1 MKKKILYFKS
11 LNGLCL
17 LFIMLQLVAC
27 LPEPLE
33 VRNMPVAKPEI
44 VVSTQLIPDRSL
56 LVFLTRTFGALE
68 YTEERDPEELLK
80 QIALNDALVTITGP
94 DGTDTLRFLK
104 DGFYGGV
111 FIPFQEEALY
121 ELSIRSESLGEVHA
135 TTRVQ
140 TQVSIKEAEADLFYN
155 DFGDTL
161 ATIDYSFLDPE
172 AHNWYL
178 LNVQKIDRE
187 TAEQNIINPHAF
199 TKLLSDTDFE
209 GRLVED
215 QFQFAPKAY
224 APGDTIAFTLSNIS
238 EAYYHFMQL
247 RLENR
252 LNLMDFLGEPVNYP
266 SNIVGGK
273 GYFNLYV
280 PDVRFFVLE

>member
-1 MKKKILYFKS
+1 MRKQAYHYKVLKGI
-11 LNGLCL
+11 GLL
-17 LFIMLQLVAC
+17 IVLLQLVSC

-33 VRNMPVAKPEI
+33 VRHMPVAKPEV
-44 VVSTQLIPDRSL
+44 VVSTQLIPDRTL
-56 LVFLTRTFGALE
+56 LVFLSRTFSALE
-68 YTEERDPEELLK
+68 YTEDSDPEELLT

-104 DGFYGGV
+104 EGFYGGI
-111 FIPFQEEALY
+111 FIPFQEGELY
-121 ELSIRSESLGEVHA
+121 ELRIRSESLGEVYA
-135 TTRVQ
+135 ATRVQ
-140 TQVSIKEAEADLFYN
+140 AQVTIEEAEADLYYN

-161 ATIDYSFLDPE
+161 AMIDYSFLDPE

-178 LNVQKIDRE
+178 LNVQKVDRE

-199 TKLLSDTDFE
+199 TKLLNDTEFE

-215 QFQFAPKAY
+215 QFRFTPEMY

-238 EAYYHFMQL
+238 EEYYHFMKL